1 MMKELTI
8 TVKDFV
14 DLFADADKMVT
25 LCEVENGKATGRK
38 AVCKIV
44 SASMGIPKGEIASV
58 TAEDAGTIDK
68 AVDHPSYYGGADNT
82 YEAIKVIDAWGLGFC
97 LGNAVKYICRA
108 GNKLG
113 NSKLQ
118 DLKKAVWYCQHEIEK
133 IEKEKAARTN
143 VR

>member
-8 TVKDFV
+8 TVKDFAE
-14 DLFADADKMVT
+14 LFADDGKTKMVT
-25 LCEVENGKATGRK
+25 LCEVENGRETGRK

-44 SASMGIPKGEIASV
+44 SMSKGIHTSEVRSV
-58 TAEDAGTIDK
+58 TTEETK
-68 AVDHPSYYGGADNT
+68 NEAVDHPSYYGGADST
-82 YEAIKVIDAWGLGFC
+82 YEAIKVIDAWGLGFS

-118 DLKKAVWYCQHEIEK
+118 DLRKALWYCQHEIEK
-133 IEKEKAARTN
+133 TERGDDLN
-143 VR
+143 GR

>member
-1 MMKELTI
+1 MKELAI
-8 TVKDFV
+8 TVKDFT

-44 SASMGIPKGEIASV
+44 SASKGIPTSEIRSV
-58 TAEDAGTIDK
+58 TTAETK
-68 AVDHPSYYGGADNT
+68 NEAVDHPSYYGGADNT
-82 YEAIKVIDAWGLGFC
+82 YEAIKVIDAWGLGFS

-118 DLKKAVWYCQHEIEK
+118 DLRKALWYCQHEIEK
-133 IEKEKAARTN
+133 TEKDGGEYER
-143 VR
+143 